1 MAQFDDLLATLE
13 LHIEKKTTNFC
24 ELSVQGPMQC
34 FVRQD
39 EVDHLSDAI
48 LDLAFACTVVLNW
61 VITFI

>member
-39 EVDHLSDAI
+39 EVDHLVRCHSRFW
-48 LDLAFACTVVLNW
+48 LSLVRWF
-61 VITFI
+61 